1 MSERVED
8 RSEDVSSSLADLNRE
23 TADLPPSARKL
34 GGRYSIVKRL
44 GSGGM
49 GSVFEVEDP
58 DGKRLAAKVISKK
71 TLEPTALKRFFREA
85 QTARAIENEHVVKTL
100 ELGLDDGSGAPFI
113 VMELLTGQDLRG
125 VIADQSP
132 LASEIVARIGAQAA
146 DGLAAAHAAGIVH
159 RDVKPSNIFLARTDG
174 RVSVKVCDFGIAKQV
189 DDSNDES
196 SHELTHSGGLLG
208 SPRYMSPEQAKS
220 ARRVDARSDVWSLCA
235 ALYEAASGK
244 ELWGDH
250 TSLGEVIVAIC
261 TEPIAPLDE
270 IAPWVDKGLARTLQR
285 GLERD
290 LDARWQNME
299 VLGAALSRSTRGT
312 NELFEDDLQRVADAT
327 LLEKSPYSRRTTIF
341 VGAGVLALLAIAAVV
356 ATRPKPELAANP
368 APPPA
373 ETESVP
379 GLLVPAGASVSVN
392 GNARDVV
399 DGRVALK
406 GQPGD
411 WFDVRVTRGAQS
423 VDRRVYVTRTGTLD
437 PPNVELAAPSVPAPT
452 VTPIKRAP
460 VVTRPAPS
468 PSTSA
473 PSSAAL
479 PPVPSQKPGV
489 EPKEEW

>member
-1 MSERVED
+1 MED
-8 RSEDVSSSLADLNRE
+8 RSEDVSSSLADLDRE

-44 GSGGM
+44 GGGGM
-49 GSVFEVEDP
+49 GSVYEVEDP
-58 DGKRLAAKVISKK
+58 VGVRLAAKVIAKK

-85 QTARAIENEHVVKTL
+85 RTAQAIENEHVVKTF

-113 VMELLTGQDLRG
+113 VMELLNGQDLRA
-125 VIADQSP
+125 VIADQAP
-132 LASEIVARIGAQAA
+132 LASEVVARIGAQAA

-159 RDVKPSNIFLARTDG
+159 RDVKPSNIFLTRTDG

-220 ARRVDARSDVWSLCA
+220 ARRVDVRSDVWSLCA

-270 IAPWVDKGLARTLQR
+270 IAPWVDAGLARTLQR

-290 LDARWQNME
+290 LTARWQNMD
-299 VLGAALSRSTRGT
+299 VLRAALSRSTRGT
-312 NELFEDDLQRVADAT
+312 NELFEDDLQRVANAT
-327 LLEKSPYSRRTTIF
+327 LVKRNRGSKRTLGF
-341 VGAGVLALLAIAAVV
+341 VAAGVVVAASVIAILATRTKPEAAVDRSSP
-356 ATRPKPELAANP
+356 ALEEKETAPE
-368 APPPA
+368 
-373 ETESVP
+373 
-379 GLLVPAGASVSVN
+379 LLVPRGARVIVN

-399 DGRVALK
+399 DGRVELK

-411 WFDVRVTRGAQS
+411 WFDVRVSRGDQS

-437 PPNVELAAPSVPAPT
+437 PPHVELVTPSAPMSAAPPS
-452 VTPIKRAP
+452 KRAP
-460 VVTRPAPS
+460 IATKTTPATAT
-468 PSTSA
+468 ST

-479 PPVPSQKPGV
+479 PPVPSQKAGV